1 MGLEHQKEMFVAAA
15 QVDQTL
21 FNDMVEGSGVLESL
35 PRDGCSK
42 ELFECLYTSLMDSSR
57 ERDGE
62 LARMLVYLMM
72 VPDGQLRSDHLR
84 LLRKV
89 LESVLLSGQGLMP
102 DFASCPIPL
111 IPLDDFVSCLAPLD
125 QRNRSKEVV
134 EQLKKSLEETRRQ
147 KEALETNLDE
157 QICKIRNDYEN
168 ELVKLKLGIEDL
180 QSDLARKNSAY
191 IELEG
196 KLKAAAS
203 ELENTKKEVERLA
216 LKDDDIP
223 TGRIGSNDNLNN
235 GKQER
240 VNTPP
245 PLPPTLT
252 SAPPPPPPLPA
263 FLKKDPAQ
271 SAQATLPSPPPLPAF
286 LQNPSAP
293 PMPAFLKNI
302 EAAPPPPPMHAHLLS
317 INSTGAP
324 PPPPMPAFLN
334 KAIPPPPPMPGL
346 NIPPPPP
353 MPGMF
358 SCVPPSPP
366 MPASMHGMGIPPP
379 PPMPGMTGLPPPPP
393 MPNFAMAP
401 PPAPSSLFSSIP
413 KASRKLKPLT
423 LDKLS
428 EYETQ
433 DTFWKS
439 KLDTKSIESGLFD
452 LAKLDNLLD
461 AAKLDPR
468 NNSVS
473 EPGPAQQQAQQ
484 SAALFDPKQSQNLS
498 IMLHGLKM
506 TDDQIIAGIKKLSS
520 DFPSSL
526 VSDLHDISEMI
537 SDQQIAVKEA
547 ELKSK
552 GSKLD
557 RPELLFV
564 QLSKLEHW
572 RGHLALMK
580 IQNKANEAL
589 LQLHEQLSP
598 LNSAC
603 NSLMEAS
610 ELFQTMGCILYLGN
624 YANQGTNRGNAFGFR
639 VSSLKNIGSGKT
651 SQKDYSV
658 LDYLVESLTARNKI
672 SWIEL
677 IGWVETVEAARKI
690 APGEAARQ
698 MEVLVTLRNQ
708 LADHQGQYTDGSFAK
723 SLGAYVKQLAEQ
735 IAKAKMEADASS
747 ALLKSTFAF
756 FGESYDKSTHEPFLT
771 AILEF
776 CHELDQSRR
785 ALASREL
792 EAEQRAKRLAQ
803 AKPRQRSLISQE
815 HKFGCVDNIMDRLR
829 SEITAAAGK
838 PQLRRAS
845 E

>member
-42 ELFECLYTSLMDSSR
+42 ELFECLYTSLMNNSR

-111 IPLDDFVSCLAPLD
+111 VPLDDFVSCLAPLD
-125 QRNRSKEVV
+125 QRSRSKEAV
-134 EQLKKSLEETRRQ
+134 EQLKRSLEETRRQ

-157 QICKIRNDYEN
+157 QISKIRNDYEN
-168 ELVKLKLGIEDL
+168 ELVKLKLGMNDL
-180 QSDLARKNSAY
+180 QSDLARKVFVNL
-191 IELEG
+191 ELEG
-196 KLKAAAS
+196 KLKTAAS
-203 ELENTKKEVERLA
+203 ALEDKKKQVERLT
-216 LKDDDIP
+216 LKDDDDIP
-223 TGRIGSNDNLNN
+223 TGRIGSNDDLNN
-235 GKQER
+235 GKR

-252 SAPPPPPPLPA
+252 SAPPPPPLPDY
-263 FLKKDPAQ
+263 LKKETAQ
-271 SAQATLPSPPPLPAF
+271 SAGATLPPPPPLPAF
-286 LQNPSAP
+286 LQNSSPP
-293 PMPAFLKNI
+293 PMPAFLKNNDI
-302 EAAPPPPPMHAHLLS
+302 APPPPPLPVHLLS
-317 INSTGAP
+317 GANSTGAP

-334 KAIPPPPPMPGL
+334 KATPPPPPMPGL
-346 NIPPPPP
+346 TIPPPPPMPINLSSAPPPPPPMPASMPGMSIPPPPP
-353 MPGMF
+353 MPGM
-358 SCVPPSPP
+358 
-366 MPASMHGMGIPPP
+366 I
-379 PPMPGMTGLPPPPP
+379 GLPPPPP
-393 MPNFAMAP
+393 MPNFAAAP
-401 PPAPSSLFSSIP
+401 PPTPSSLFSSIS

-428 EYETQ
+428 EYEAQ
-433 DTFWKS
+433 GTFWKL
-439 KLDTKSIESGLFD
+439 KLDTKSIEPGIFD

-468 NNSVS
+468 NNSIS
-473 EPGPAQQQAQQ
+473 EPSQTQQQAQQ

-520 DFPSSL
+520 DFPSTL
-526 VSDLHDISEMI
+526 VNDLHDISEMI
-537 SDQQIAVKEA
+537 ADQQIAIKEA

-580 IQNKANEAL
+580 IQGKASEAL
-589 LQLHEQLSP
+589 LQLHEQLGP

-603 NSLMEAS
+603 KSLMEAN

-672 SWIEL
+672 SWMEL
-677 IGWVETVEAARKI
+677 AGWAETVEAARRI

-698 MEVLVTLRNQ
+698 MELLGTLRKQ
-708 LADHQGQYTDGSFAK
+708 LSEHQGQHTEGPFAK
-723 SLGAYVKQLAEQ
+723 SLGAYVKQLDEQ
-735 IAKAKMEADASS
+735 MTKSKQDTDASS
-747 ALLKSTFAF
+747 ALLKATFAF
-756 FGESYDKSTHEPFLT
+756 FGESYDKSSHEPFLT

-776 CHELDQSRR
+776 CHEVDQSRR
-785 ALASREL
+785 TLASREL